1 MNQQNTL
8 SLQALNSLDSKESEQ
23 WFSQCCAAPKWFK
36 GMSQARPFTDFDTV
50 LQAAKDIWQQCS
62 TAEFLIA
69 FDLNLSK
76 MVGNRGFLHW

>member
-36 GMSQARPFTDFDTV
+36 GILYIYIYVCFMHA
-50 LQAAKDIWQQCS
+50 DI
-62 TAEFLIA
+62 FY
-69 FDLNLSK
+69 
-76 MVGNRGFLHW
+76 